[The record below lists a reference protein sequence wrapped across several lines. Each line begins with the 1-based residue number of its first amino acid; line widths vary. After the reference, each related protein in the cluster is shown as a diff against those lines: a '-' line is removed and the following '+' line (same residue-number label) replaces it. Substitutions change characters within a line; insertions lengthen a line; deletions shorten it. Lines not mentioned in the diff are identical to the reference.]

1 MKFYADQATRVFATA
16 SGDMQEGSSKP
27 SSEPSRTNAEASVL
41 QQETDSVS
49 SFDVTRRQPDSMES
63 LPRATCCYLGLGS
76 AVTCKYDGTE
86 VVLVKPFTQPGT
98 LGGYA
103 FNLACKFETKRGKIS
118 SVCYLFTLCAGNEDD
133 LVPWPFAKQVSL
145 RIVDIENT
153 GKDVSVPVKVRPE
166 QDADCFKRPRAHA
179 PQKGIL
185 SERIGWKQVN
195 KKKLVRDDCLV
206 VAVQFQ

>member
-1 MKFYADQATRVFATA
+1 
-16 SGDMQEGSSKP
+16 MQEGSSEPP
-27 SSEPSRTNAEASVL
+27 SEHSRTNTEASVL
-41 QQETDSVS
+41 QQEADSVS
-49 SFDVTRRQPDSMES
+49 SLDVTEPQPDPVDS

-86 VVLVKPFTQPGT
+86 VVLVKPTKQPGT
-98 LGGYA
+98 LDGYA

-118 SVCYLFTLCAGNEDD
+118 SVCFLFTLCAGNEDD

-145 RIVDIENT
+145 RIVDTQNR
-153 GKDVSVPVKVRPE
+153 GKDVSVPVKIRPE
-166 QDADCFKRPRAHA
+166 QDADCFRRPIVHA

-195 KKKLVRDDCLV
+195 RKKLVRDDCLV